1 MYKLAGVTTGPIAT
15 NCYTVIN
22 ETTKEAILID
32 VAGDRTDLLL
42 KGARDA
48 GAEVIA
54 VLLTHGHFDHMD
66 GLKKV
71 REEFPDLKVY
81 IGEKD
86 VPVLENPVLNLSQ
99 SFMGV
104 PVSEKADKTLS
115 DGELIDLIGLSI
127 KCIEGPGHTAEGM
140 CYYII
145 MPSEDGER
153 RILFDGDTLF
163 HGSVGRSDFPTGDGE
178 ALLKN
183 IKEKLFVLPDDTMV
197 FPGHDSRT
205 TIGWEKANNMY
216 F

>member
-1 MYKLAGVTTGPIAT
+1 
-15 NCYTVIN
+15 
-22 ETTKEAILID
+22 
-32 VAGDRTDLLL
+32 
-42 KGARDA
+42 
-48 GAEVIA
+48 
-54 VLLTHGHFDHMD
+54 MD

-115 DGELIDLIGLSI
+115 DGEVIELIGLSI
-127 KCIEGPGHTAEGM
+127 KCIEVPGHTAGGM
-140 CYYII
+140 CYYIS